1 LKLVHEPNYPP
12 IGYLSNVTA
21 QDGTRM
27 QTRAEHFRAKSLE
40 CLHAAQRAT
49 DQTARAS
56 FLELAERWRELA
68 EQVEGVDRQQ

>member
-1 LKLVHEPNYPP
+1 
-12 IGYLSNVTA
+12 
-21 QDGTRM
+21 M